1 MTLVSDSNSALS
13 IPYPDSHGQA
23 TNHRHLQP
31 PPQTDKKTRTGSP
44 ADTCRHRHGEQA
56 GKAVGQSEPVMD
68 GGLSESVM
76 AFFQRMVRP
85 QDE

>member
-1 MTLVSDSNSALS
+1 MAKPPTIVTYSHRPKRTRKPVQARQP
-13 IPYPDSHGQA
+13 IPAAIVMASKP
-23 TNHRHLQP
+23 
-31 PPQTDKKTRTGSP
+31 
-44 ADTCRHRHGEQA
+44 